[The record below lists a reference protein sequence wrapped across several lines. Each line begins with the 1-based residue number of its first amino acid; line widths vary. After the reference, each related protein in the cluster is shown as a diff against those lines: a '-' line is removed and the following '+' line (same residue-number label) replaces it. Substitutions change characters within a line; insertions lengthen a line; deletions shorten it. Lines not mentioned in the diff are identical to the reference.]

1 MSKYKIIKLTNL
13 SSIHIGT
20 GKENYDFSSSVLHSD
35 TVSAAIAS
43 IRARNGRSKDIHD
56 FLSSFTVS
64 SAFPFYKDT
73 LYMPVPKGKLNV
85 VVKGKQEFQYRK
97 LLKKIRYAEL
107 SIWQKIITGHQVEID
122 ESQINDE
129 YLNGVSNAV
138 EGDITNKIPLERVF
152 VPRDGISDA
161 KPFFFEWTFF
171 TKDAGLFIIVDASD
185 ELFKDIKT
193 LMRDLGESGIGTD
206 KNVGG
211 GNFSI
216 ESGEIDLP
224 TIADANAQM
233 LLSLYA
239 PVEEELDT
247 LHLQD
252 SVYGLQLRGG
262 FLAGS
267 NNPALCHLRKKSIY
281 MFEEGSVFKS
291 TNNLK
296 GKVVDLT
303 PRWNGTYMHKVF
315 RSGLSFSIPIKY
327 RCL

>member
-1 MSKYKIIKLTNL
+1 MSRYKIIKLTNL

-35 TVSAAIAS
+35 TISAALAS
-43 IRARNGRSKDIHD
+43 IRVRNGKSKDIYD
-56 FLSSFTVS
+56 FLSSFAVS

-85 VVKGKQEFQYRK
+85 VVKGKQDFQYRK

-107 SIWQKIITGHQVEID
+107 SIWQDITTGLQIEVD
-122 ESQINDE
+122 ENQINGE
-129 YLNGVSNAV
+129 YLNGKSNTL
-138 EGDITNKIPLERVF
+138 EGDITNKVPLERVF
-152 VPRDGISDA
+152 VPRDGMSDA

-171 TKDAGLFIIVDASD
+171 KKNAGLFIIVDASD
-185 ELFKDIKT
+185 DLFKEINA

-211 GNFSI
+211 GNFCV
-216 ESGEIDLP
+216 EPGEIELP
-224 TIADANAQM
+224 TIADANAQL
-233 LLSLYA
+233 LLSLYT
-239 PVEEELDT
+239 PEEEELDS
-247 LHLQD
+247 LHLD
-252 SVYGLQLRGG
+252 NSIYGLQLRGG

-267 NNPALCHLRKKSIY
+267 NNPALSHLRKKSIY
-281 MFEEGSVFKS
+281 MFEEGSVFSS

-303 PRWNGTYMHKVF
+303 PLWNDPAMHKVF

-327 RCL
+327 